1 MSKSSELVLNWVNN
15 EIKLRPKI
23 KDIKKSFSN
32 GYHIGE
38 IFYILKLITK
48 EQFSEFLDTD
58 NISDKKSNF
67 SKIEKICQ
75 KLFNLIIPEEEVN
88 GIINQHYSKAV
99 VLLYKI
105 RNCIYKNNIHF
116 NDIQI
121 FGSAFSN
128 DEIHTQI
135 KELIKRQFYDE
146 EEDNIED
153 EKKKEKEKEKDK
165 SRIKDKEKDDKLT
178 SKNLSNISESIYNN
192 NENSLYEEERDTIK
206 NDFNLDEL
214 SNLKNTFKM
223 KLDNNIKEEIKLG
236 NKDNKYIN
244 NNFKNNFRNKNIFN
258 KTLNEKRKLP
268 SIKILRNF
276 SQKNIEND
284 QIMSKMNQ
292 FGLWKNK
299 LAKKDLVPII
309 PKSNKMQ
316 KNKSTEN
323 IFISQNINMNNET
336 NLNDIFRNTNQS
348 NLSLLFSNAFQTMNK
363 FNLNSHLIN
372 VRQFNKRLEKLGI
385 KSDEY
390 KLDEDTNS
398 SQIYTISTFFKNI
411 NSKNNENNKESFY
424 DSMYNNKTADEVR
437 NELKSK
443 IKYKKIENKMK
454 QTQLKRELSQKL
466 INDSRTQID
475 FKKIDKKHFYD
486 KRQSMS
492 LLFKDYSNKASIRRL
507 KYGKELSEKKERE
520 DYQKRTFYFNNEVYK
535 NQKEFAPILL
545 TKHKFNEPEK
555 EETFNSKKFFEKLDK
570 LNYFTNSIE
579 NEKKHKIKDKHMKII
594 KEIVLYIID
603 MTMEAYFYQRQTK
616 KDLID
621 MDTYLKFNIYFL
633 KNKILREK
641 VIIIEDNEHKKP
653 NKFNLD
659 VDIEK
664 LTASLTNEEKYL
676 IKDYIYYLG
685 IWNEDRI
692 YDNKLK
698 GLKLEYKYIDTNDN
712 NNNVSSVNNNYFG
725 ITDYEPTALEIEDLT
740 LPKYNLANYIFGN
753 SILEI
758 LEQKFNSN
766 DNSVINNQIKNDN
779 NLNNINISSKNY
791 SKWDYIPYKIAL
803 VGYPLSG
810 RKTISE
816 RINNKYPNMKV
827 YSINKIIR
835 EYHQLFLKLSD
846 PPENPLKNK
855 LSKKNVKKNEK
866 DKETIQEKQ
875 ERHRKLRE
883 FQPIINLIQPY
894 IDYQQNNNNTSSS
907 RNNTS
912 KFETNNNNVG
922 GPFIMSDEILC
933 QLLIRKIEEDFP
945 YITQEQLNNKSVE
958 VQKKIY
964 DLENQIEEIKKRKEE
979 AKKPNPKD
987 DQNIENIENE
997 IKSLKENSISGFIL
1011 TDYPSNIN
1019 QCYLLE
1025 NYLTGFIEDKRKP
1038 KLEENKIIENIS
1050 SIIDFKMQPKEKKN
1064 DKKSG
1069 LDFIVHLSTKE
1080 SIINERFKS
1089 IKYDPVDDIIYT
1101 KSNSITDKNII
1112 ERLVDE
1118 IPYLSKD
1125 QFEYY
1130 KDEYNNNINK
1140 IISLYNQFGFVINS
1154 EKDEFKIVN
1163 PNINNVDTKEIMKTY
1178 QFIESEEMRQITV
1191 SDDKNKKNRKNLSKN
1206 KKNIKKSAKERN
1218 KDKSLDKEKNML
1230 TTNSN
1235 SNSNDNSNKDKVY
1248 NFICVNL
1255 IEKLFKEKE
1264 KNEKELFYSAYPE
1277 YKDKDKNSINF
1288 EPDLNINEIKT
1299 RYKNKL
1305 TKKPDKDFK
1314 IIDYEPIKINNLFN
1328 DLNSINIKY
1337 NKYLGKF
1344 IHFTLQQKK
1353 DIYSR
1358 LNLAQTKFRNF
1369 INSGSNKKKIISN
1382 YVKKYNHFYSI
1393 NPDLLDNEKVIN
1405 ELVSDIEDLRTEII
1419 DIINKKQKIAIS
1431 ELKEIYYCGFIE
1443 AELYKF
1449 YLHIKDLILLETE
1462 KFVTILN
1469 NMIIVYTKKR
1479 EREKEKEKDK
1489 EKNILEFINEFKN
1502 DIPEKIESILI
1513 NIKPIKYTLNVRK
1526 EPKFELNLDEMT
1538 QIIFDN
1544 IEIMFKNCIKLLFS
1558 YNKYIGNILKR
1569 LKEIIYSN
1577 LAHRKTLQFKKR
1589 RKNSEKRLYSIAMV
1603 NDLLTNKDSGYIQ
1616 EENMKKM
1623 FLDEKNKYKYRI
1635 CYIKSFAIKYIQ
1647 ILEGTNE
1654 NVFNNMD
1661 DWIVKNVTLQSE
1673 SLGYLIRILKQFLND
1688 KKPIDQQNDIDY
1700 IELDEFEKVIE
1711 DDEINNNMNI
1721 QDNSKIKQINNNNI
1735 SNISNNNGSNFE
1747 FKLKPYDNSSV
1758 VTMNR
1763 IYNKIKL
1770 EYLINDSFLDTKIE
1784 EISDN
1789 KSKKSKQYSKIK
1801 INPPPPMLTT
1811 AVAAMENNF
1820 GNNSSNNG
1828 DLNMS
1833 KGIARN
1839 KNILNDTDFYFD
1851 IEKFKFIYKIIKK
1864 YEVEDGF
1871 ISKELF
1877 LQIFIKNFIF
1887 SRKKNITQQNINKE
1901 DDENNENYQ
1910 DDIFEYEKNINININ
1925 DFYNEEI
1932 YIEHKYNPINES
1944 NSIYPAIS
1952 KALKGLRSKQV
1963 QRIFDVFVVNI
1974 KQLNYIDMEKERAKD
1989 KEYFEK
1995 IENEINKEQEMDK
2008 KEERNQI
2015 KRKTFKRQTNKKQ
2028 TRKASKNKNENLIEN
2043 EKSTSK
2049 FADKDKDIKN
2059 EKNLEEQK
2067 DIEKLNIGLKDKIEE
2082 NEKEKNIN
2090 IEYEIYLGTKE
2101 IFTILSLIGVNIL
2114 NSEIEEKI
2122 ENELKNKY
2130 IMDKYLTK
2138 KDFMEYIFWFEPFFE
2153 YVNDT
2158 SKINDDKNINNS
2170 KLIKEFLFDI
2180 WKNDDN
2186 STYFDFKKFLE
2197 VLRSNRYVTDLTNNE
2212 VRYYD
2217 IIFDK

>member
-1 MSKSSELVLNWVNN
+1 MSKSSEIVLNWVNN
-15 EIKLRPKI
+15 EVKLSPKI
-23 KDIKKSFSN
+23 EDIKISFSN

-48 EQFSEFLDTD
+48 QEFSEFLDTD

-75 KLFNLIIPEEEVN
+75 KLFNLIIPEEDIN
-88 GIINQHYSKAV
+88 GIINKHYSKAV

-146 EEDNIED
+146 EEDNTEE
-153 EKKKEKEKEKDK
+153 EKQKEKEK
-165 SRIKDKEKDDKLT
+165 SRIKDKDKEKDDQL
-178 SKNLSNISESIYNN
+178 SNKNLSNISESIYK

-206 NDFNLDEL
+206 NDLILDDL
-214 SNLKNTFKM
+214 RNLKSNFKM
-223 KLDNNIKEEIKLG
+223 KLDNNIKEEIKIG
-236 NKDNKYIN
+236 NKNNKYIN

-258 KTLNEKRKLP
+258 KVLNEKRKLP
-268 SIKILRNF
+268 SIRILKNF
-276 SQKNIEND
+276 NQKNIQNE
-284 QIMSKMNQ
+284 QIKSKMNQ
-292 FGLWKNK
+292 IGLWGNK
-299 LAKKDLVPII
+299 LAKKDLVPLI
-309 PKSNKMQ
+309 PMANKMP
-316 KNKSTEN
+316 KNKSSEN
-323 IFISQNINMNNET
+323 IFISQKNLNNEN
-336 NLNDIFRNTNQS
+336 NLNGTFRNTGQS

-363 FNLNSHLIN
+363 FNLNSQLIN
-372 VRQFNKRLEKLGI
+372 VRQFNKRLEKLGV
-385 KSDEY
+385 KNDEY
-390 KLDEDTNS
+390 KLEEDTNS
-398 SQIYTISTFFKNI
+398 SQNLNYTINTIFKNI
-411 NSKNNENNKESFY
+411 NSKSNKKNKEPFL
-424 DSMYNNKTADEVR
+424 DSLYNNKTADEVR

-443 IKYKKIENKMK
+443 IKYKKIENKMR

-466 INDSRTQID
+466 ISDSKAPID
-475 FKKIDKKHFYD
+475 FLKINKKHFYD

-492 LLFKDYSNKASIRRL
+492 LMFKDYSNKASIRRQ
-507 KYGKELSEKKERE
+507 KYGKELSEKKEKE

-535 NQKEFAPILL
+535 NQQEFAPILL
-545 TKHKFNEPEK
+545 NNQKFNEPEK
-555 EETFNSKKFFEKLDK
+555 EETFNSKRFFEKLEK
-570 LNYFTNSIE
+570 LNYLTNLVE
-579 NEKKHKIKDKHMKII
+579 CEKKHKIRDKHMKII

-603 MTMEAYFYQRQTK
+603 MTMESYFYQRQTK
-616 KDLID
+616 QDLID

-641 VIIIEDNEHKKP
+641 VKIIEDNERKKP
-653 NKFNLD
+653 NKFELD

-664 LTASLTNEEKYL
+664 LTSSLTNEEKYL

-712 NNNVSSVNNNYFG
+712 NNNVTSVNNNYFG

-740 LPKYNLANYIFGN
+740 LPKYNLGNYIFGN

-758 LEQKFNSN
+758 LEQKFNTN
-766 DNSVINNQIKNDN
+766 DNSVINNQIKNEN
-779 NLNNINISSKNY
+779 NLNNMNSDIKSF

-827 YSINKIIR
+827 YSIYKIIR
-835 EYHQLFLKLSD
+835 EYYQLFIKLSD
-846 PPENPLKNK
+846 PPEKPNKNK
-855 LSKKNVKKNEK
+855 NSKKNVKKNEK
-866 DKETIQEKQ
+866 DKETISEKK
-875 ERHRKLRE
+875 ERHRKLKE

-894 IDYQQNNNNTSSS
+894 IDYQQNNNITTSS

-912 KFETNNNNVG
+912 RNATISNNNNNVC
-922 GPFIMSDEILC
+922 GPFIMPDEILC

-945 YITQEQLNNKSVE
+945 YITPEALNNQSVE
-958 VQKKIY
+958 AQKKIY
-964 DLENQIEEIKKRKEE
+964 DLENKIEVIRKRKEE
-979 AKKPNPKD
+979 EKKPNPKD
-987 DQNIENIENE
+987 DQNIETIENE

-1011 TDYPSNIN
+1011 TDFPSNIN

-1050 SIIDFKMQPKEKKN
+1050 SIIDFKMQPKEKKT

-1069 LDFIVHLSTKE
+1069 LDFVVHLSTKE
-1080 SIINERFKS
+1080 NIVNERFKS

-1118 IPYLSKD
+1118 IPYLSKE

-1140 IISLYNQFGFVINS
+1140 IISLYNQFGFIINS

-1163 PNINNVDTKEIMKTY
+1163 PNINNNDTKEIIKTY
-1178 QFIESEEMRQITV
+1178 QFIESEEMHQITV
-1191 SDDKNKKNRKNLSKN
+1191 SDDKNKKNKKNVSKT
-1206 KKNIKKSAKERN
+1206 KKNIKERN
-1218 KDKSLDKEKNML
+1218 KDKSLDKEKSMI

-1235 SNSNDNSNKDKVY
+1235 ENPNKDKVY
-1248 NFICVNL
+1248 NFICFNL

-1264 KNEKELFYSAYPE
+1264 KNEKELFYNAYPE
-1277 YKDKDKNSINF
+1277 YKAQYQNSINF

-1299 RYKNKL
+1299 RYKNKS
-1305 TKKPDKDFK
+1305 TKKADKDFK
-1314 IIDYEPIKINNLFN
+1314 IIDYEPLKINNLFN

-1353 DIYSR
+1353 DFYSR

-1369 INSGSNKKKIISN
+1369 INTGSNKKKIISN
-1382 YVKKYNHFYSI
+1382 YVKKYNHLYSI
-1393 NPDLLDNEKVIN
+1393 NPDLLDNDKVIK

-1419 DIINKKQKIAIS
+1419 DIINKKQKLSIN
-1431 ELKEIYYCGFIE
+1431 ELKEIYHCGFIE

-1469 NMIIVYTKKR
+1469 NMIIIYTKKR
-1479 EREKEKEKDK
+1479 EKDKEKEK
-1489 EKNILEFINEFKN
+1489 NIMEFINEIKN
-1502 DIPEKIESILI
+1502 GIPDKIESISH
-1513 NIKPIKYTLNVRK
+1513 NIKPIKYTLNFKK
-1526 EPKFELNLDEMT
+1526 EPKFELTLDEMT
-1538 QIIFDN
+1538 QIIFSN

-1569 LKEIIYSN
+1569 LKEIIYNN
-1577 LAHRKTLQFKKR
+1577 LTHRKTLQFKKR
-1589 RKNSEKRLYSIAMV
+1589 RKNSEKRLYSVAMV
-1603 NDLLTNKDSGYIQ
+1603 NDLLTNKDMGYIQ

-1711 DDEINNNMNI
+1711 DEEINSNMNI
-1721 QDNSKIKQINNNNI
+1721 QDNSKIRQINNYNSSI
-1735 SNISNNNGSNFE
+1735 ISNNNGSNHD

-1763 IYNKIKL
+1763 IYNKLKL

-1784 EISDN
+1784 ENSDN
-1789 KSKKSKQYSKIK
+1789 ISKKSKQISKIK
-1801 INPPPPMLTT
+1801 ITPPPPMLTT
-1811 AVAAMENNF
+1811 PVAAQENNF
-1820 GNNSSNNG
+1820 GNSSSNNG

-1833 KGIARN
+1833 KGLVRN
-1839 KNILNDTDFYFD
+1839 KNVLNDIDFYFD
-1851 IEKFKFIYKIIKK
+1851 IEKFKFIYRIIKK
-1864 YEVEDGF
+1864 YEVEDGL

-1887 SRKKNITQQNINKE
+1887 TRKKNLQKNTKKE
-1901 DDENNENYQ
+1901 DEDNDNDNNDNYQ
-1910 DDIFEYEKNINININ
+1910 DDIFEYDKNINININ

-1932 YIEHKYNPINES
+1932 YIEHKYNPISDS

-1952 KALKGLRSKQV
+1952 KALKGLRTKQI

-1974 KQLNYIDMEKERAKD
+1974 NQMNYIDMEKERQKD
-1989 KEYFEK
+1989 KEYFKKLED
-1995 IENEINKEQEMDK
+1995 ELNKEEEMDK
-2008 KEERNQI
+2008 R
-2015 KRKTFKRQTNKKQ
+2015 RKSK
-2028 TRKASKNKNENLIEN
+2028 KASMIKNENLKLKEKEKSPSMGKDKDNKNEN
-2043 EKSTSK
+2043 
-2049 FADKDKDIKN
+2049 
-2059 EKNLEEQK
+2059 NLEEQK
-2067 DIEKLNIGLKDKIEE
+2067 DTEHQNISIKDKIEE
-2082 NEKEKNIN
+2082 KEKDIN
-2090 IEYEIYLGTKE
+2090 IEYETYLGTKE

-2122 ENELKNKY
+2122 EKELKDKY

-2153 YVNDT
+2153 Y
-2158 SKINDDKNINNS
+2158 INDKSKRDNDKSIINNKS
-2170 KLIKEFLFDI
+2170 IKEFLFDI

-2186 STYFDFKKFLE
+2186 STYFDFKKFLD

-2217 IIFDK
+2217 IIFEK

>member
-1 MSKSSELVLNWVNN
+1 MSKSSEIVLNWVNN

-23 KDIKKSFSN
+23 EDIKKSFSN

-48 EQFSEFLDTD
+48 EEFSEFLDTD

-75 KLFNLIIPEEEVN
+75 KLFNLIIPEEDIN
-88 GIINQHYSKAV
+88 GIINKHYSKAV

-105 RNCIYKNNIHF
+105 RNCIYKDNIHF

-128 DEIHTQI
+128 DEIDTQI

-146 EEDNIED
+146 EEDNTED
-153 EKKKEKEKEKDK
+153 GKQKEKDKDK
-165 SRIKDKEKDDKLT
+165 SRIKDKDKDDNWT
-178 SKNLSNISESIYNN
+178 NKNLSNISESMYN

-206 NDFNLDEL
+206 NDFNLDEY
-214 SNLKNTFKM
+214 SNLKNNFKM

-236 NKDNKYIN
+236 NKGNKYMN
-244 NNFKNNFRNKNIFN
+244 SNSKNNFRHKNIFN

-276 SQKNIEND
+276 SQKNIQND
-284 QIMSKMNQ
+284 QIISKMNQ
-292 FGLWKNK
+292 FGLWQNK
-299 LAKKDLVPII
+299 FAKKDLAPII
-309 PKSNKMQ
+309 PKGNKIS

-323 IFISQNINMNNET
+323 IFISQKMNMNNET
-336 NLNDIFRNTNQS
+336 NLNDNFRNTSQS
-348 NLSLLFSNAFQTMNK
+348 NLSMLFSNAFQTMNK
-363 FNLNSHLIN
+363 FNLNSQLIN
-372 VRQFNKRLEKLGI
+372 VRQFNKRLEKLGV

-398 SQIYTISTFFKNI
+398 SQNLNYTINSIFKNI
-411 NSKNNENNKESFY
+411 NSKNNKNKRESFY
-424 DSMYNNKTADEVR
+424 ESVYNNKTADEVR

-443 IKYKKIENKMK
+443 IKYKKIENKMR

-492 LLFKDYSNKASIRRL
+492 LMFKDYSNKANIRRQ
-507 KYGKELSEKKERE
+507 KYGKELAEKKERE

-535 NQKEFAPILL
+535 NQKEFEPILL

-555 EETFNSKKFFEKLDK
+555 EETFNSKRFFEKLEK
-570 LNYFTNSIE
+570 LNYFTNLIE
-579 NEKKHKIKDKHMKII
+579 CEKKHKITDRHMKII

-621 MDTYLKFNIYFL
+621 LDTYLKFNIYFL

-641 VIIIEDNEHKKP
+641 VAIVEDNEHKKP
-653 NKFNLD
+653 NKFELD
-659 VDIEK
+659 LDIEK
-664 LTASLTNEEKYL
+664 ITSSLTNEEKYL

-712 NNNVSSVNNNYFG
+712 NNNVTSVNNNYFG
-725 ITDYEPTALEIEDLT
+725 ISDYEPTALEIEDLT
-740 LPKYNLANYIFGN
+740 LPKYNLGNYIFGN

-758 LEQKFNSN
+758 LEQKFNGN
-766 DNSVINNQIKNDN
+766 DNNAISNQIKNDN
-779 NLNNINISSKNY
+779 NLNNINTGLKSY
-791 SKWDYIPYKIAL
+791 SKWEYIPYKIAL

-835 EYHQLFLKLSD
+835 EYYQLFIKLSD
-846 PPENPLKNK
+846 PPEKPVKNK

-894 IDYQQNNNNTSSS
+894 IDYMQNNNNSSSS

-912 KFETNNNNVG
+912 KIETNNNKDVG
-922 GPFIMSDEILC
+922 GLFIMSDEILC

-945 YITQEQLNNKSVE
+945 CTTQEQVNNKSIE
-958 VQKKIY
+958 LQKKIY
-964 DLENQIEEIKKRKEE
+964 NLENQIEEIKKKKEE

-987 DQNIENIENE
+987 DENIEKIENE
-997 IKSLKENSISGFIL
+997 IKNLKENSISGFIL
-1011 TDYPSNIN
+1011 TDYPTNIN

-1050 SIIDFKMQPKEKKN
+1050 SIIDFKMQPKEKKT

-1080 SIINERFKS
+1080 NIINERFNS

-1101 KSNSITDKNII
+1101 KSNSITDKNIL

-1118 IPYLSKD
+1118 IPYLSKE

-1154 EKDEFKIVN
+1154 EKDEFKIIN
-1163 PNINNVDTKEIMKTY
+1163 PSINNTDTKEIMKTY
-1178 QFIESEEMRQITV
+1178 QFIESEEMHQITV
-1191 SDDKNKKNRKNLSKN
+1191 SDEKNKKNRKNLSKIKKIA
-1206 KKNIKKSAKERN
+1206 KKNANERN
-1218 KDKSLDKEKNML
+1218 KDKSLDKEKNLL

-1235 SNSNDNSNKDKVY
+1235 NNSNENTNKDKVY
-1248 NFICVNL
+1248 NFICINL

-1264 KNEKELFYSAYPE
+1264 KNEKELFYSTYPE

-1305 TKKPDKDFK
+1305 TKKPEKDFK

-1353 DIYSR
+1353 GIYSR
-1358 LNLAQTKFRNF
+1358 LNLAQTKFRNY
-1369 INSGSNKKKIISN
+1369 INRGSNKKKIISN
-1382 YVKKYNHFYSI
+1382 YVKKYNHLYSI

-1405 ELVSDIEDLRTEII
+1405 ELNSDIEDLHTEII
-1419 DIINKKQKIAIS
+1419 DIINKKQKISIN

-1479 EREKEKEKDK
+1479 EKEKEKDK

-1502 DIPEKIESILI
+1502 GIPDKIESISN
-1513 NIKPIKYTLNVRK
+1513 NIKPIKYTLNDRK
-1526 EPKFELNLDEMT
+1526 EPKFELTLDELT
-1538 QIIFDN
+1538 QIIFGN

-1569 LKEIIYSN
+1569 LKEIIYN
-1577 LAHRKTLQFKKR
+1577 NINHRKTLQFKKR

-1616 EENMKKM
+1616 EENLKKM

-1654 NVFNNMD
+1654 SVFNNMD

-1700 IELDEFEKVIE
+1700 IELDEFEKVI
-1711 DDEINNNMNI
+1711 DDEETNNNIKI

-1784 EISDN
+1784 ECPDN
-1789 KSKKSKQYSKIK
+1789 KSRKSKQISKIK
-1801 INPPPPMLTT
+1801 ITPPPPMLTT
-1811 AVAAMENNF
+1811 SVAGQENNF
-1820 GNNSSNNG
+1820 GNNSSNIG

-1833 KGIARN
+1833 KGIVRN
-1839 KNILNDTDFYFD
+1839 KSVLNDIDFYFD

-1887 SRKKNITQQNINKE
+1887 TRKKNITQQKINKE
-1901 DDENNENYQ
+1901 DEDNNENYQ

-1932 YIEHKYNPINES
+1932 YIDHKYNPINDS

-1952 KALKGLRSKQV
+1952 KALKGLRAKQV

-1974 KQLNYIDMEKERAKD
+1974 KQMNYIDMEKVRAKD

-1995 IENEINKEQEMDK
+1995 LENEINKELEMEK
-2008 KEERNQI
+2008 KEERSQI
-2015 KRKTFKRQTNKKQ
+2015 KRKTVKRQTNKRQ
-2028 TRKASKNKNENLIEN
+2028 TKKITNIKNENLKLN
-2043 EKSTSK
+2043 EKPTSK
-2049 FADKDKDIKN
+2049 FLDKDKDKEIKN
-2059 EKNLEEQK
+2059 EKILEEQK
-2067 DIEKLNIGLKDKIEE
+2067 DIEKQNISIKGKMEE

-2090 IEYEIYLGTKE
+2090 IEYETYLGTKE

-2122 ENELKNKY
+2122 ENELKDKY

-2153 YVNDT
+2153 YVNDK
-2158 SKINDDKNINNS
+2158 SKMDDDKNINNS
-2170 KLIKEFLFDI
+2170 KSIKEFLFDI

-2186 STYFDFKKFLE
+2186 STYFDFKKFLD
-2197 VLRSNRYVTDLTNNE
+2197 VLRSNKYVTDLTNNE